1 MNNYI
6 PLVVAAV
13 LLAGGCG
20 QKEEARPVAPQT
32 SLMKPGDSL
41 PAVAPTPPL
50 PDPDVPK
57 VAEAP
62 LPHKELPH
70 PGQAGDHSSPAF
82 TGGGQSDK
90 KN

>member
-1 MNNYI
+1 MNSYI
-6 PLVVAAV
+6 PLVAAAV

-20 QKEEARPVAPQT
+20 QKEEARTIAPQT
-32 SLMKPGDSL
+32 SLMKPGDLL

-50 PDPDVPK
+50 PAPNVPK
-57 VAEAP
+57 GAEAP
-62 LPHKELPH
+62 LPHQELPH

>member
-1 MNNYI
+1 MNSYI
-6 PLVVAAV
+6 PLVAAAV

-20 QKEEARPVAPQT
+20 KKEDARPVAPQP

>member
-1 MNNYI
+1 MNSYI
-6 PLVVAAV
+6 PVVVAAA
-13 LLAGGCG
+13 LLAGGCEK
-20 QKEEARPVAPQT
+20 KEEARPAAPQP

-41 PAVAPTPPL
+41 PAAAPTPPL

-57 VAEAP
+57 VAAAS

-82 TGGGQSDK
+82 KDGGQSDK

>member
-1 MNNYI
+1 MDNYI
-6 PLVVAAV
+6 PLVIAAV

-20 QKEEARPVAPQT
+20 KKEDARPVAPQP

-62 LPHKELPH
+62 LPPKELPH